1 LANFDFSP
9 SPRTAISHFRRL
21 SIKLLRSIRHDAM
34 KHVRRK
40 KARPFQTINRIITQK
55 KLGSLE
61 LDEVLGLGLLYTEDV
76 EAI

>member
-1 LANFDFSP
+1 
-9 SPRTAISHFRRL
+9 
-21 SIKLLRSIRHDAM
+21 M